1 MKGRGTME
9 IAISKAAPIFILFIM
24 ISSSI
29 ALSLPKKILV
39 TGANSGIGLALT
51 KQLVADHGCHVYL
64 GCRNEE
70 RGLQAVEEVKATAG
84 DSVEY
89 LNIDVGNANSV
100 KAAASSLSQK
110 LGGEKL
116 YAIVNNAGT
125 GFSHGTSAAE
135 ILDTN
140 TRGPR
145 RVTNSFLPLLDESS
159 GRIVNVGSGG
169 GPRFFDGLRS
179 DSDKERFLFSL
190 SEEEIEAEIQKI
202 ESANDSS
209 EAYRGSKALLAC
221 HTMDVAER
229 YPNLLVS
236 IITPGWIK
244 TKMTVGSAASKEPHE
259 GTVSLLK
266 ALFEELSASGHFF
279 GSDGKRSPLHF
290 MRNPGEPEYDG
301 ALPSYA
307 EEN

>member
-1 MKGRGTME
+1 MKRRVWRLE
-9 IAISKAAPIFILFIM
+9 
-24 ISSSI
+24 
-29 ALSLPKKILV
+29 
-39 TGANSGIGLALT
+39 
-51 KQLVADHGCHVYL
+51 D
-64 GCRNEE
+64 
-70 RGLQAVEEVKATAG
+70 VKATAG

-89 LNIDVGNANSV
+89 LNIDVGNPLSV
-100 KAAASSLSQK
+100 QLAASDLSNR
-110 LGGEKL
+110 LAGEKL

-125 GFSHGTSAAE
+125 GFSHGTSPAE

-145 RVTNSFLPLLDESS
+145 RVTDSFLALLDESC

-179 DSDKERFLFSL
+179 DFEKKRFLCSL
-190 SEEEIEAEIQKI
+190 TEEEIEAEIHKI
-202 ESANDSS
+202 EAANDSS

-221 HTMDVAER
+221 YTMKLAEEN
-229 YPNLLVS
+229 PNLMVS

-244 TKMTVGSAASKEPHE
+244 TKMTVGSSASKEPHE
-259 GTVSLLK
+259 GTVASLK
-266 ALFEELSASGHFF
+266 VLFDELPGSGYFW

-301 ALPSYA
+301 TLPSFA
-307 EEN
+307 EASA